1 LDISFSGSLF
11 RRSFCGFG
19 DFGRFK
25 KCHVFATHFN
35 EESAREEISAVLNTL
50 LAVETAE
57 VVDTVHAMMATVL
70 AAVVLQTTEARLAET
85 ALVVFAMPSNVV
97 SATVELVADS
107 AM

>member
-70 AAVVLQTTEARLAET
+70 AAVVLTTEARLAET